1 MTTPH
6 ERIEHA
12 VEAAR
17 DALEQAAALGPRPV
31 RELVAALEHLARAAA
46 LTEPPTRASA

>member
-12 VEAAR
+12 VG
-17 DALEQAAALGPRPV
+17 DALEQAPSLGGRV
-31 RELVAALEHLARAAA
+31 TRELVAALEHLARAAA
-46 LTEPPTRASA
+46 LTEPPSRASA

>member
-17 DALEQAAALGPRPV
+17 DALEQAPSLGGRV
-31 RELVAALEHLARAAA
+31 TRELVAALEHLARAAA
-46 LTEPPTRASA
+46 LTESPSRASA